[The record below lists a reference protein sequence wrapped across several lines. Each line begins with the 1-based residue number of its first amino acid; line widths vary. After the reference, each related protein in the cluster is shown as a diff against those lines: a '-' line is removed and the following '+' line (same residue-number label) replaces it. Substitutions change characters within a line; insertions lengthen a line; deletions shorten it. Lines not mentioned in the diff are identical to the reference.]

1 MVLPVTGVN
10 GQGLGASVFKSPLLL
25 VALALTG
32 AVAVLGIIDT
42 EGLAAFA
49 STLVGIQ
56 FASRSW
62 FIMLAVS
69 FMLLVSIWL
78 ALSRYGQI
86 KLGHDDDEPEFSTIS
101 WLTMLFAAG
110 MGVGLLYWGTA
121 EPLTHY
127 LLIADYEDPR
137 QSAGMALFITNFHWG
152 LHAWAIYALTGLVI
166 AYFGF
171 RLGCPSLVSAPIIK
185 VFGSNTITRAV
196 GWLSDLLAIV
206 AIAIGLGGSVAMG
219 VFQVREG
226 VTALFGLQ
234 EAGMGLALGIFV
246 VLCLSYTFPLLVDLS
261 RGMALLSN
269 TAMAVAGGLMV
280 FILLAGPTHFLMGG
294 IVQSLGEY
302 LSGVLTHGFRT
313 FTFMDDRVGNWFQ
326 SWTLTYMV
334 WWLAW
339 APFVGVFIARI
350 SRGRTIREFLCGV
363 ILVPTAFSILWF
375 GVFGG
380 VGFFG
385 VLRADVPILDV
396 VRDNVSGVTFFVLDF
411 FPLPALTIAAVV
423 VAAFLFIV
431 TSVVSAAFVL
441 GMFSTSGDLN
451 PSTRVKLSWG
461 VVLGA
466 LGLVM
471 ILSDSIDAV
480 KSIIAL
486 GALPFVFIVLLLVVC
501 LLKSLKT
508 ERVSR
513 S

>member
-1 MVLPVTGVN
+1 
-10 GQGLGASVFKSPLLL
+10 VFQNPLLIAAL
-25 VALALTG
+25 VITG
-32 AVAVLGIIDT
+32 AVAAWGIVDT
-42 EGLAAFA
+42 AGLAGFA
-49 STLVGIQ
+49 AYLVGIQ
-56 FASRSW
+56 FTSRAW

-69 FMLLVSIWL
+69 FMLIVSVWL
-78 ALSRYGQI
+78 ALSRYGRVR
-86 KLGHDDDEPEFSTIS
+86 LGQDDDEPEFSTVS
-101 WLTMLFAAG
+101 WLSMLFAAG

-127 LLIADYEDPR
+127 LLIAEYKDPR
-137 QSAGMALFITNFHWG
+137 ESASLALFVTNFHWG
-152 LHAWAIYALTGLVI
+152 LHAWSIYALTGLVI
-166 AYFGF
+166 AYFSF
-171 RLGCPSLVSAPIIK
+171 RRGCASLVSAPIIK
-185 VFGSNTITRAV
+185 VFGSNRLTRGV

-219 VFQVREG
+219 VFQVKEG
-226 VTALFGLQ
+226 VDALFGLQ
-234 EAGMGLALGIFV
+234 GTGLPLALGIFV
-246 VLCLSYTFPLLVDLS
+246 VLCLSYILPLTVDLS
-261 RGMALLSN
+261 RGMAVLSN

-280 FILLAGPTHFLMGG
+280 YILLAGPTHFVMGG
-294 IVQSLGEY
+294 IVQALGEY
-302 LSGVLTHGFRT
+302 LGGVFTHGFRT
-313 FTFMDDRVGNWFQ
+313 FTFMDDQVGDWFQ

-350 SRGRTIREFLCGV
+350 SKGRTIREFLCGV

-380 VGFFG
+380 VGFYG
-385 VLRADVPILDV
+385 VLDLEMPVLDV
-396 VRDNVSGVTFFVLDF
+396 VRDNVSGVTFYVLDQ
-411 FPLPALTIAAVV
+411 FPLSFLTIAAVV

-441 GMFSTSGDLN
+441 GMFSTGGDLN

-461 VVLGA
+461 VVLGG

-471 ILSDSIDAV
+471 ILSGSIDAV

-501 LLKSLKT
+501 LLKALKA
-508 ERVSR
+508 ERIAS